1 MITSWLP
8 KQYREYLSLGAEIA
22 LSLSVP
28 IILGSY
34 ADGYV
39 GSEPFGVIIGALIG
53 ILLFFLRILR
63 LIKDPGV
70 DKRTTEQADKQHK

>member
-1 MITSWLP
+1 MIISWLP
-8 KQYREYLSLGAEIA
+8 KQYREYLSLGTEIA

-34 ADGYV
+34 ADGYID
-39 GSEPFGVIIGALIG
+39 SKPFGVIIGALIG

-63 LIKDPGV
+63 LIKNSGV
-70 DKRTTEQADKQHK
+70 DKRKTEQADKQHK

>member
-39 GSEPFGVIIGALIG
+39 DSEPFGVIIGALIG

>member
-1 MITSWLP
+1 MIISWLP
-8 KQYREYLSLGAEIA
+8 KQCREYLSLGTEIA

-39 GSEPFGVIIGALIG
+39 DSKPFGVIIGALIG

-63 LIKDPGV
+63 LIKNSGV